1 MAGAARAI
9 HLELRHGVDNPIDA
23 AKSILASE
31 EREHSPVR
39 MYAARVAEF
48 VPGLIG
54 KALLK
59 VLSENSAKKLE
70 YLIEVLNQEFVYLHE
85 RVDRLLS
92 ESAEHRQ
99 FAEHVWP
106 ALALDALRKTEQTR
120 SKDRIRRIGEI
131 LGRSLVQAVP
141 PQGDEVEEMMRVAVD
156 LSDRDVLLLV

>member
-1 MAGAARAI
+1 MGTSPEDLLRLLFTSSSVSVRLRSLPPPMAGAARAI

-131 LGRSLVQAVP
+131 LGR
-141 PQGDEVEEMMRVAVD
+141 
-156 LSDRDVLLLV
+156 